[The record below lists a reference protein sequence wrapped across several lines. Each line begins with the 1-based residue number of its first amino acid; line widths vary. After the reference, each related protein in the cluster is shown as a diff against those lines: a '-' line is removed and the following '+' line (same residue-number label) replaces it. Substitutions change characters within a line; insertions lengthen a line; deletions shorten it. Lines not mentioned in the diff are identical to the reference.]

1 VVSSLDEEN
10 SLRPNLRVR
19 DTDPFAGSLDM
30 VNANRIHEGKT
41 DEKIRECTRFRV
53 PRCGLLSI
61 STSVNH
67 EGCRKMVEH
76 NFAVE
81 TDIKQSGTDV
91 QSVWRMYAKKYG
103 WINAPCELLD

>member
-10 SLRPNLRVR
+10 SLRPNRRVR

-41 DEKIRECTRFRV
+41 DEKIRDCTRFRV
-53 PRCGLLSI
+53 PRYGLLSK

-67 EGCRKMVEH
+67 EGCRKWSNTTLQLKQISSRVELMCRVSGVCTRRSMV
-76 NFAVE
+76 
-81 TDIKQSGTDV
+81 G
-91 QSVWRMYAKKYG
+91 
-103 WINAPCELLD
+103 